1 MEKFTFTQFLTGW
14 SQPAKDHKVS
24 DNDFKNVRTAFK
36 NYVFPAIGVCSND
49 LASKGFGDV
58 CDKLTL
64 KQFVEACVRCY
75 EKELAQNPHQSE
87 MLLHPKENLHGFIL
101 FFFDRDFDARIAAG
115 AVSQESKRNYRP
127 PLGRSLQ
134 WLVKQWWWQEMF
146 PENTPEIAP
155 VRTNRPKKPITKPR
169 GESYILKREDLPE
182 SLIQQLN
189 EYRAVRL
196 DGGAALWKQIQQ
208 KTRKANRSHLKDRS
222 QRQSRRPRPKFGP
235 IAESTYEVQEMLFR
249 GFFGWLVNIEGHD
262 LLELNLELLLD
273 VALLEDYGYWRVDER
288 GTTHAQ
294 LILLITGAI
303 GVAKVLNFDKTHRGN
318 WSDIPV
324 IGELQN
330 LGNEYQKVYKQ
341 ERKANFKSRW
351 ETQLITHAELQQLLP
366 YLRAR
371 CAPYTAKISKL
382 TGKTVKGAKQS
393 DAQILWKYQ
402 AYLLVK
408 YFVYLPNRK
417 QEPQQY
423 VTERTLFRE
432 LNQTGEYRYFAR
444 NIRHKNQRHTGET
457 RSYPLPKIL
466 TRDFDEWE
474 QKYRSRAVAALQSLE
489 AWLTFWGYELGELQK
504 LRVQLDS
511 AYQGNV
517 PTFVKN
523 EQNYIKRLEKQLR
536 ALQSR
541 IDSYPVAKAN
551 FEEHNSFFFTIA
563 LGRPTEFGK
572 PLSSNAILNIVR
584 SSVSVASQVVLGKPV
599 WTPPHAFRHIGEK
612 LVRDNKGDK
621 GKMAKLI
628 NHNEIMGDEYAE
640 QITQESEVLED
651 IVDTWCEET

>member
-1 MEKFTFTQFLTGW
+1 MEKFTFAQFLTGW

-75 EKELAQNPHQSE
+75 DKELAQNPHLSE
-87 MLLHPKENLHGFIL
+87 TLPHPKENLHGFVL

-146 PENTPEIAP
+146 PENMPEIAP

-169 GESYILKREDLPE
+169 GESYTLKREELPE

-196 DGGAALWKQIQQ
+196 DGAAALWKQIQQ
-208 KTRKANRSHLKDRS
+208 KTRKANRSRLEDRS
-222 QRQSRRPRPKFGP
+222 QRQPRQPRPEFGP
-235 IAESTYEVQEMLFR
+235 IAESTYQTQETLFR
-249 GFFGWLVNIEGHD
+249 GFWGWLVNIEGYD
-262 LLELNLELLLD
+262 PSKLNLEMLLN
-273 VALLEDYGYWRVDER
+273 VPLLEDYGYWQVEDY
-288 GTTHAQ
+288 GITHGSLVGLVA
-294 LILLITGAI
+294 GVI
-303 GVAKVLNFDKTHRGN
+303 GLAKVLNFDKTKRGN

-324 IGELQN
+324 IGELQD
-330 LGNEYQKVYKQ
+330 LRREYKKAYKQ
-341 ERKANFKSRW
+341 EHKANLKSRW
-351 ETQLITHAELQQLLP
+351 ATQLITHAELQQLLP
-366 YLRAR
+366 YLKER

-382 TGKTVKGAKQS
+382 TKKIVKGVKQS
-393 DAQILWKYQ
+393 DAQILRKYQ

-408 YFVYLPNRK
+408 YFIYLPNRK

-423 VTERTLFRE
+423 VIDETLFRE
-432 LNQTGEYRYFAR
+432 LDKQGEYRYFAR
-444 NIRHKNQRHTGET
+444 NIRHKNQRHTGK
-457 RSYPLPKIL
+457 RDYPLPKIL
-466 TRDFDEWE
+466 TRDLDEWE
-474 QKYRSRAVAALQSLE
+474 QKYRPKAIAALQSLE
-489 AWLTFWGYELGELQK
+489 AWLAFWGYELDDLQK
-504 LRVQLDS
+504 LRKRLDS
-511 AYQGNV
+511 AHQGIM
-517 PTFVKN
+517 PAFVKD
-523 EQNYIKRLEKQLR
+523 EQKYIRRLEEQLR
-536 ALQSR
+536 ALQNR
-541 IDSYPVAKAN
+541 IDSYSIAKAN

-563 LGRPTEFGK
+563 LAKPTEFGQ
-572 PLSSNAILNIVR
+572 PLSSNTIWDMVQ

-599 WTPPHAFRHIGEK
+599 WTPPHAFRHISEK

-621 GKMAKLI
+621 RKMGKLI
-628 NHNEIMGDEYAE
+628 NHDEAMGDEYAK
-640 QITQESEVLED
+640 QITEEAEELEE
-651 IVDTWCEET
+651 IVDTWCEKM